1 MEAYH
6 SPDSGSAS
14 YKYARTVSVDW
25 YEQKGNIKVNVVSIN
40 IQHQKF
46 VLGTVAKALP
56 VEV

>member
-14 YKYARTVSVDW
+14 YKCARTVSVDW

-40 IQHQKF
+40 IQH
-46 VLGTVAKALP
+46 
-56 VEV
+56 

>member
-14 YKYARTVSVDW
+14 YKYARTVPVDW

-40 IQHQKF
+40 IQH
-46 VLGTVAKALP
+46 
-56 VEV
+56 